1 MALYK
6 GPRDPD
12 MPKCPRYSTKNH
24 RDVKIMEKKIIS
36 APESEEKKFHYKRVF
51 TFKQQRIARINHQ
64 VKLTGLLAVFS
75 R

>member
-6 GPRDPD
+6 GPTDPD
-12 MPKCPRYSTKNH
+12 MPKCPRYTTKNH
-24 RDVKIMEKKIIS
+24 RDVQKKKIIS
-36 APESEEKKFHYKRVF
+36 APESEEKKFHYKRIF
-51 TFKQQRIARINHQ
+51 IFKQQRTARINHQ